1 MALPLEAAFTES
13 SQCLEDKCLY
23 GVNIVNLSQW
33 EESESFN
40 CILKLIYIIVL
51 GKMTQNI
58 CEIPRLIELYRNKAT
73 AKQF

>member
-1 MALPLEAAFTES
+1 MALSLEAAFTKS

-23 GVNIVNLSQW
+23 GVNIVNLSLW
-33 EESESFN
+33 EESESLN

-51 GKMTQNI
+51 GKMTQDI
-58 CEIPRLIELYRNKAT
+58 CEVPRLIELHRNKAT

>member
-23 GVNIVNLSQW
+23 GVNIVNLSWW

-73 AKQF
+73 AK